1 MSAKL
6 TDIECVQIAAS
17 VNVDTVRDQQR
28 EIRAL
33 ERKLGYARH
42 LIAQLLEPHDL
53 VCRAR
58 AREFLVNLSRFIPTT
73 TEESSV
79 PVYIVND
86 GKKQRIVR
94 AQNQAQARNH
104 VARDALT
111 VAVAEPEQLVELGA
125 AGVKLE
131 DATNGDAGE

>member
-1 MSAKL
+1 MSCDL
-6 TDIECVQIAAS
+6 TDIDCVVLAAN
-17 VNVDTVRDQQR
+17 VNADTVRDQQK

-33 ERKLGYARH
+33 QSKLGYARH

-58 AREFLVNLSRFIPTT
+58 ARKFLMNLSRYISTT
-73 TEESSV
+73 TQESSV
-79 PVYIVND
+79 PVYIVSD

-111 VAVAEPEQLVELGA
+111 VAVAEPEQLVELGG

-131 DATNGDAGE
+131 DASNGSDE